1 MTPPGTAPL
10 GLAAPPC
17 TPPLLASPA
26 FTPARVARPSLG
38 PASCSLR
45 WSPAASA
52 TGAGEFLLEEA
63 CRPERQPFA
72 AVVAMAHG
80 ADSMDDGGAVK
91 EYPGVVV
98 GGTFDHLHE
107 GHKLL
112 ISKAL
117 QLVEDGGVFVVG
129 ISTGRLLSKKK
140 LKELIE
146 PYEMRRN
153 AVEEYVK
160 QCTQTMGKRV
170 ELDVLP
176 ITEAAPERAVSNA
189 QVQCI
194 IVSPDTRAGAEAFNK
209 ARQMKGMSSV
219 DVVVIDLVIDKE
231 GPQSEQLSSTLLR
244 QRLLGTFLPRPAAQ
258 QSVRLSR
265 DALSTWPYL
274 VGLTGGMASG
284 KSAVRQELQVL
295 GAEVLDCDVLGHKS
309 YQPGTPTYYALV
321 QAFGP
326 GILQEDNT
334 VDRQA
339 LGAIVFE
346 DQQQMS
352 RLTSIVWPAIGQL
365 LMEQCEEAA
374 VRGCRLCIAE
384 APVLLEAGW
393 QSLVDEVWVVIASE
407 AVARGRLMKRNGIT
421 EQDAHKRLD
430 SQMRTEERVM
440 EADVVIDNNET
451 LEATR
456 EQVQRAWL
464 LLQERLTPL
473 QSSWSGLQSRDP
485 LFCRWAGLMRRL
497 SVKKE
502 VAEEWWQ
509 FIEAHYRQHNRHYHT
524 FTHLQSLYT
533 LYGRYAHF
541 VADPCAFHL
550 AIFFHDVVYE
560 PRASVHGVNEKE
572 SAALFFRFARA
583 AELTSN
589 LEEKV
594 NKYILQTINHLE
606 DIQVSKDLALFLDL
620 DLAILGAA
628 KNDYEMYA
636 ANIRREYM
644 HMEEAVYREK
654 RANLLQVWLA
664 RSRLYRTEIVHQA
677 FGDQAKINLTW
688 ELAGLRDTSSSLDTF
703 LNLLEGV

>member
-1 MTPPGTAPL
+1 MTSPPGTARL
-10 GLAAPPC
+10 RLAAPPW

-26 FTPARVARPSLG
+26 ATPARVTRPSLG
-38 PASCSLR
+38 PASCRLR

-52 TGAGEFLLEEA
+52 RGAGESLLEEVR
-63 CRPERQPFA
+63 RPERQPSA

-80 ADSMDDGGAVK
+80 ADSMYDQKTVK

-112 ISKAL
+112 MRRAL
-117 QLVEDGGVFVVG
+117 QLVEDEGVFVVG

-146 PYEMRRN
+146 PYELRRN

-160 QCTQTMGKRV
+160 QRTQTMGKRV

-194 IVSPDTRAGAEAFNK
+194 VVSPDTRAGAEAFNK

-244 QRLLGTFLPRPAAQ
+244 QRLLGTFLLRPAAQ
-258 QSVRLSR
+258 RSMRLSR
-265 DALSTWPYL
+265 DTLSTWPYL
-274 VGLTGGMASG
+274 IGLTGGIASG
-284 KSAVRQELQVL
+284 KSTVRQELQAL

-309 YQPGTPTYYALV
+309 YQQGTPTYNALV

-326 GILQEDNT
+326 GIIREDNT

-365 LMEQCEEAA
+365 LMEHCEEAA
-374 VRGCRLCIAE
+374 VRGCLLCIAE

-393 QSLVDEVWVVIASE
+393 QPLVDEVWVVIAPE
-407 AVARGRLMKRNGIT
+407 EVARGRLMKRNGIT

-430 SQMRTEERVM
+430 SQMSTEERVM
-440 EADVVIDNNET
+440 EADVVIDNNES

-456 EQVQRAWL
+456 EQVQGCSYRKGL
-464 LLQERLTPL
+464 RLCNLPGRE
-473 QSSWSGLQSRDP
+473 SSHGTHYS
-485 LFCRWAGLMRRL
+485 AGLMRRL

-509 FIEAHYRQHNRHYHT
+509 LIEAHHRQHHRHYHT
-524 FTHLQSLYT
+524 FAHLRSLYN
-533 LYGRYAHF
+533 LYSRYAHF

-560 PRASVHGVNEKE
+560 PRASVQGVNEKE
-572 SAALFFRFARA
+572 SAALFLKFARA
-583 AELTSN
+583 AGLTSD
-589 LEEKV
+589 LAEKI
-594 NKYILQTINHLE
+594 NKYILQTFNHME
-606 DIQVSKDLALFLDL
+606 EIQVSEDLALFLDV

-644 HMEEAVYREK
+644 HVDEAVYKEK
-654 RANLLQVWLA
+654 RANLLQEWLA
-664 RSRLYRTEIVHQA
+664 RSRLYRTDIIHQA